1 MHARSF
7 FIFIPFAQLQTAFW
21 IINTLLF
28 FIQCQ
33 KKSFC
38 ALLDVFLSDHF
49 MGYVA
54 LRYDGFICVLSCG
67 FIDRCVNS
75 LLKGK
80 PLSQQDICAL
90 NNNYYRQP
98 VRFSYLFLAKS
109 RFYTA
114 VQPIVNLI
122 FSFLKQ
128 TFLVLRSKD
137 QPIYCLLRR
146 SVSARLI
153 LPLHLSPLL
162 DLSKFRS
169 LFFSIKWLGSPIIW
183 VELSGSSSG

>member
-1 MHARSF
+1 MQGVF
-7 FIFIPFAQLQTAFW
+7 FIFITFSQLQTTFW

-28 FIQCQ
+28 FIQWQ
-33 KKSFC
+33 QISFC
-38 ALLDVFLSDHF
+38 ALLDVFLSGHI
-49 MGYVA
+49 MGYAA

-98 VRFSYLFLAKS
+98 VICSYLLPAKPS
-109 RFYTA
+109 FYTA
-114 VQPIVNLI
+114 VQPIVDLI
-122 FSFLKQ
+122 FSFFKQ
-128 TFLVLRSKD
+128 TFLVLRWNYS
-137 QPIYCLLRR
+137 LLWRG
-146 SVSARLI
+146 VSTRLI

-162 DLSKFRS
+162 DLPKFRS

-183 VELSGSSSG
+183 VERSGSSRGYVSL